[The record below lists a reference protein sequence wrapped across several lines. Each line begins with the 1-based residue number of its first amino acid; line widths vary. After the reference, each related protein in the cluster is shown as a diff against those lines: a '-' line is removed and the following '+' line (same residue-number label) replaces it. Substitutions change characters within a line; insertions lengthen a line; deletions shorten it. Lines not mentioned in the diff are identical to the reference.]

1 MCCVSLWDATE
12 SENPVT
18 DSFVVRSNGN
28 GFYVGPQNPTPL
40 HSEDTALTNMA
51 AAVNNLSLTQRT
63 FDVKE
68 SLEWLLGPE
77 EDTLQCDDKLAI
89 RERRF
94 DLLLWLLNLE
104 PRLGNYGG
112 DPQPG

>member
-1 MCCVSLWDATE
+1 M
-12 SENPVT
+12 T
-18 DSFVVRSNGN
+18 DPFVVRSNS
-28 GFYVGPQNPTPL
+28 FYAGPLKPTPL
-40 HSEDTALTNMA
+40 HSEDLAKTNMVS
-51 AAVNNLSLTQRT
+51 AAVNNLSLTNT
-63 FDVKE
+63 LDVKE

-77 EDTLQCDDKLAI
+77 EDATLQCEDKLAV

-112 DPQPG
+112 GDPQPG

>member
-1 MCCVSLWDATE
+1 MLHLIKAQPE

-40 HSEDTALTNMA
+40 HGEETAITHVA

-63 FDVKE
+63 FDVRE

-77 EDTLQCDDKLAI
+77 EDTLHSDDKLAI

-104 PRLGNYGG
+104 PRLGHYGG
-112 DPQPG
+112 DPA

>member
-1 MCCVSLWDATE
+1 
-12 SENPVT
+12 VT
-18 DSFVVRSNGN
+18 DPFVVRSSN
-28 GFYVGPQNPTPL
+28 FYAGVPAQTPL
-40 HSEDTALTNMA
+40 HGEDLAKTNSVSA
-51 AAVNNLSLTQRT
+51 PVNNFVLTQKT
-63 FDVKE
+63 LDVKE

-77 EDTLQCDDKLAI
+77 EEQLHCDEKLAV

-112 DPQPG
+112 GGDPLPG